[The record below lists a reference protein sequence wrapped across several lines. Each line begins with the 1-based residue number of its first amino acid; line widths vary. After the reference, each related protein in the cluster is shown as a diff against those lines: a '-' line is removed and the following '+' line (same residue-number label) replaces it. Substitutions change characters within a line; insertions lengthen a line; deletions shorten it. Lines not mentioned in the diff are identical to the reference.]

1 LKPTIILVHGAF
13 CGGWAFDA
21 FRRPFE
27 AQGYRCITPDL
38 PGHSDGA
45 RQSDVVNLS
54 MSDYAAA
61 IAAIAAEQESPPILL
76 GHSLGGLVA
85 QMAATRCKLAA
96 LILLAPSAPWGV
108 AGASLEEAA
117 SAFGLY
123 ALGPFWAQAVAPDR
137 AVARLYSLDR
147 MTKAG
152 GHLVVD
158 KMTAESGRAL
168 FETLNWWLD
177 PFMTTQVDFSRV
189 QAPVFVGC
197 GGSDLI
203 HPPSTVRQTAH
214 RLHADLRV
222 FDQMS
227 HWLIGEEG
235 WETVSGACL
244 DWLGATIPRAQGAR
258 TPVARKGLNRMES

>member
-1 LKPTIILVHGAF
+1 MKQTIILVHGAF

-27 AQGYRCITPDL
+27 AQGYRCIAPDL
-38 PGHSDGA
+38 PGHGEA
-45 RQSDVVNLS
+45 ALQSDVVNQS

-61 IAAIAAEQESPPILL
+61 IARLAAEQETPPILL

-85 QMAATRCKLAA
+85 QMAATRCTLAA

-123 ALGPFWAQAVAPDR
+123 ALGPFWTQAVAPDR

-147 MTKAG
+147 MAKESG
-152 GHLVVD
+152 RLIVD
-158 KMTAESGRAL
+158 QMTAESGRAL

-177 PFMTTQVDFSRV
+177 PFMTTQVDASRV
-189 QAPVFVGC
+189 QAPVFVAC
-197 GGSDLI
+197 GGSDVI

-214 RLHADLRV
+214 RLNADLRV
-222 FDQMS
+222 FEGMS
-227 HWLIGEEG
+227 HWLVGEEG
-235 WETVSGACL
+235 WEAVSGACL
-244 DWLGATIPRAQGAR
+244 DWIGATVPRTR
-258 TPVARKGLNRMES
+258 TQTKSSPPRGLNRVNS